1 MSHPSRLP
9 FEDPAPP
16 LRRSHRRPSR
26 DRGGS
31 GLATER
37 LVLIR
42 FEWPVAAGVQPV
54 LYLQR
59 TLLD

>member
-1 MSHPSRLP
+1 MSQASRLP

-16 LRRSHRRPSR
+16 LRRSRRRSR
-26 DRGGS
+26 RDS
-31 GLATER
+31 GTTGPATER
-37 LVLIR
+37 LALIR